1 MCRFQ
6 QPMKVPQTQVSQGF
20 AAFRLAL
27 SRIPPRHSQTRRD
40 TNFAIPG
47 YSFFCHDTMA
57 RGKNKVFSVCG
68 HSCGQNRF
76 CAAFSNRGKSRKC
89 RCHKALRRFASPY
102 PGYRHGTPKS
112 HATPTG
118 LHLNTVTLYHGQIR
132 KCKENLCAP
141 NAGTQILM
149 TWVPQFWVTRRHSI
163 WRWALLT
170 GAGRVRGSL
179 GYGLGSRIGCRCSRR
194 CGGRRS
200 FWIDPGCRS
209 WGRPR

>member
-1 MCRFQ
+1 MDRVYALPKQARYQLRYTRLF
-6 QPMKVPQTQVSQGF
+6 SLF
-20 AAFRLAL
+20 IRLAVFTQ
-27 SRIPPRHSQTRRD
+27 IKRD
-40 TNFAIPG
+40 TNFATPG
-47 YSFFCHDTMA
+47 YSLFCHDTTA
-57 RGKNKVFSVCG
+57 EGKIKDFSVCG
-68 HSCGQNRF
+68 HSCGQSRF
-76 CAAFSNRGKSRKC
+76 YTAFGNRGKSRK
-89 RCHKALRRFASPY
+89 RRRRKAFRRFALFC
-102 PGYRHGTPKS
+102 PGYRHGTPQS
-112 HATPTG
+112 HAIPTG
-118 LHLNTVTLYHGQIR
+118 LHLNTITLYHGQIR
-132 KCKENLCAP
+132 KSKKNLCAP

-149 TWVPQFWVTRRHSI
+149 TWVPQFWVTRGHSV

>member
-1 MCRFQ
+1 M
-6 QPMKVPQTQVSQGF
+6 
-20 AAFRLAL
+20 
-27 SRIPPRHSQTRRD
+27 
-40 TNFAIPG
+40 
-47 YSFFCHDTMA
+47 
-57 RGKNKVFSVCG
+57 
-68 HSCGQNRF
+68 
-76 CAAFSNRGKSRKC
+76 
-89 RCHKALRRFASPY
+89 RRFALPR

-112 HATPTG
+112 GAIPTSLHPDIHFSAMIPRRRGKSKIFLSVVIPVVKAAFVPLSAIVENPLSPALQGFAVFRSALSRVPPRHTQITCHTNWATPEYNYIIPWAEQKKQEKSVCPHWGHTDFDDVG
-118 LHLNTVTLYHGQIR
+118 
-132 KCKENLCAP
+132 P
-141 NAGTQILM
+141 
-149 TWVPQFWVTRRHSI
+149 PQFWVTRGHSV